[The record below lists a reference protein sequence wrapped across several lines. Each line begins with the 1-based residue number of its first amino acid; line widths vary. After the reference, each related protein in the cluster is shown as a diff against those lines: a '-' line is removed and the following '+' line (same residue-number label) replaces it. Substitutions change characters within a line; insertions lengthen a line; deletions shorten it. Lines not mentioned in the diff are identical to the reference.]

1 VTAAAVDLVAVQR
14 ARKALRALARAHPEL
29 TTAAAQNRA
38 AAWLHDEEHDEMSR
52 KLNEQQEGA
61 AEQVG
66 VRLSPEL
73 LARLDAEA
81 ARLAE
86 QTATPFTRSMVVRA
100 VLSRHLPKLDAPAA
114 PARGSATPRST
125 SPSSTRSTSPSSK
138 ARAQTTEEH
147 VTEEHVTEEHV
158 TEGDEAHAAP
168 ARQPAFTFAANDHD
182 RRNAAQAAMLLDE
195 GADDR
200 HARRSAEHTAAA
212 ALRAEIAALNMSA
225 RGIAAAMTA
234 AGFPL
239 SDRAVSQFVSGATA
253 GLPRWA
259 DKFRAWRASVK

>member
-1 VTAAAVDLVAVQR
+1 MTVAVDLVAVRR
-14 ARKALRALARAHPEL
+14 AREALRALAAAHPEL
-29 TTAAAQNRA
+29 TAAAAQDRA
-38 AAWLHDEEHDEMSR
+38 AAWMHDQEHNEMSR
-52 KLNEQQEGA
+52 KLNDEQTST
-61 AEQVG
+61 AEQIG
-66 VRLSPEL
+66 VRLPPDL

-81 ARLAE
+81 ARLSAL
-86 QTATPFTRSMVVRA
+86 TATPFTRSMVVRS
-100 VLSRHLPKLDAPAA
+100 VLARALPMHD
-114 PARGSATPRST
+114 GTT
-125 SPSSTRSTSPSSK
+125 TSSTRATTAQEPAQGTTTSSTPARPTRARKAAAVPPAPSRE
-138 ARAQTTEEH
+138 A
-147 VTEEHVTEEHV
+147 
-158 TEGDEAHAAP
+158 DEA
-168 ARQPAFTFAANDHD
+168 D
-182 RRNAAQAAMLLDE
+182 DE
-195 GADDR
+195 ADDG

>member
-1 VTAAAVDLVAVQR
+1 MTAAAVDLVAVQR
-14 ARKALRALARAHPEL
+14 AREALRALARAHPEL
-29 TTAAAQNRA
+29 TTAAAQDRA

-138 ARAQTTEEH
+138 ARAQTTAAA
-147 VTEEHVTEEHV
+147 TEEHV
-158 TEGDEAHAAP
+158 TEGDEEHDAP
-168 ARQPAFTFAANDHD
+168 ARQPAFTFAADDHD
-182 RRNAAQAAMLLDE
+182 ARNEAHAE
-195 GADDR
+195 GAR
-200 HARRSAEHTAAA
+200 AEL
-212 ALRAEIAALNMSA
+212 LRAELSALIEMRGWSGRRIGAA
-225 RGIAAAMTA
+225 ITA
-234 AGFPL
+234 AGY
-239 SDRAVSQFVSGATA
+239 SVSGRAISKFVSGDTK
-253 GLPRWA
+253 GLPQWA
-259 DKFRAWRASVK
+259 DGARAWLDSLPRDP